1 MFGIFNRKNSNIDR
15 KGELRIVKEINSLG
29 EITFTIEKF
38 YVWGNHG
45 SLWGKY
51 GSLWC
56 WEVRNISTKEEALR
70 IKSELETQELRKKI
84 VSREVIK

>member
-29 EITFTIEKF
+29 EINFKIEKF
-38 YVWGNHG
+38 YVWG
-45 SLWGKY
+45 KY
-51 GSLWC
+51 GSMWGS
-56 WEVRNISTKEEALR
+56 EVSNISTEEEALR
-70 IKSELETQELRKKI
+70 IKSELETQALREKI